1 MNILLLHGQGRT
13 TNAMRLLGYR
23 LGRLG
28 HAVKYFRYYTRA
40 EKFADIVQHL
50 VAALKSLPN
59 DQPYVL
65 IGHSMGGLLARAS
78 LPYLED
84 HLPYHL
90 ILLASPNQPPRLAPL
105 ARRSH
110 LYRYLTTDCG
120 QKVLS
125 ADFYRVL
132 PMPTIPATVIAG
144 TGGPRVSWLPYGRE
158 PNDGVMSVQETNLG
172 PGFEV
177 IAVPSVHTFIMN
189 SRLTF
194 RHIQRILTASDALLI
209 KN

>member
-1 MNILLLHGQGRT
+1 MHILLLHGQGRT
-13 TNAMRLLGYR
+13 TNAMRLLGFR
-23 LGRLG
+23 LGSLG
-28 HAVKYFRYYTRA
+28 HEVKYFRYYTRT
-40 EKFADIVQHL
+40 EKFADIVQRL
-50 VAALKSLPN
+50 VAVLKTLPK

-78 LPYLED
+78 LPALED
-84 HLPYHL
+84 HRPCHL
-90 ILLASPNQPPRLAPL
+90 ILLACPNQPSRLASI
-105 ARRSH
+105 ARRNP

-132 PMPTIPATVIAG
+132 PMPTIPTTIIAG
-144 TGGPRVSWLPYGRE
+144 SGGPRISWLPYGKE
-158 PNDGVMSVQETNLG
+158 PNDGVLSVQETHLG

-177 IAVPSVHTFIMN
+177 IDVPSIHTFIMN

-194 RHIQRILTASDALLI
+194 RHIQQVLNRQVNKELT
-209 KN
+209 